1 MYVIK
6 CQFWYCVYLI
16 SSNLG
21 GLGNACM
28 HACIGRKKIRLQIEM
43 LMLHSSY
50 HEKKNWKDYRIN
62 LILPW
67 SLMWSFQDSPVV
79 TEKIK
84 WDGCLV
90 SLEKL
95 KKFLVLPWGEV
106 HKPETVSLPRWHQSM
121 LLILVV
127 PMNLGLQLFPHAAEA
142 LSYLQI
148 RIQW

>member
-1 MYVIK
+1 MILCLSNFK
-6 CQFWYCVYLI
+6 QFRWFRK
-16 SSNLG
+16 
-21 GLGNACM
+21 CM
-28 HACIGRKKIRLQIEM
+28 HACMPWKKKDTTTDRDAYASQFL
-43 LMLHSSY
+43 SW
-50 HEKKNWKDYRIN
+50 KKTWKDYRIN

-84 WDGCLV
+84 RDGCLV

-106 HKPETVSLPRWHQSM
+106 HKPETVSLPIWHQSM

-127 PMNLGLQLFPHAAEA
+127 PMNLGLQLLPHAAEA